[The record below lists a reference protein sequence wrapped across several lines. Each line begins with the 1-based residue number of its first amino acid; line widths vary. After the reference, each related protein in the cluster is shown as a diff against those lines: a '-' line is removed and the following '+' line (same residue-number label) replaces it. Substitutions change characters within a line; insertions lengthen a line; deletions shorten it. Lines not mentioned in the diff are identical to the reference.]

1 MAMSTHRSEIVLE
14 MKGISKA
21 FGGVL
26 ALNHVDFDLRAGEVQ
41 GLIGVNG
48 AGKSTLMKVLAGAHA
63 DHEGTIRVN
72 GEIANFKSPRD
83 AMTHGVGIV
92 YQELSIIDCLS
103 VAENIV
109 FGDYTT
115 RSGRLIDWDAINR
128 EARERLQR
136 FGFGHIRVSRELAAY
151 DFAIKQIVEIV
162 KVVRTGAKIIILDE
176 PTSGITREEAAKLF
190 TVIRQLKDEGKSIIF
205 ISHHLDEV
213 LEISDRITIL
223 RDGQLVDVLQADACS
238 KRTLVEKALG
248 KSGGEFAQ
256 NDAKAS
262 VMLPPAEALDRLRPC
277 LEVDGLSVDGA
288 FADVSFRARYGEIIG
303 LHGLIGS
310 GHSEVGRCL
319 FGLLSGHRGQVKLD
333 GKPLKLKSPQEARK
347 AGIGFLSDDRSKNL
361 VYTQTIFRNA
371 TLPVLKEL
379 FQNYVFGFVLRR
391 RVEIDVAQH
400 HMTDLKIK
408 ADSPEVLINSLSG
421 GNIQK
426 VCLSKWLTYLPK
438 LLILTEPRKGIDVQA
453 KAEIA
458 QYVKALRAKGDI
470 SIIVISMEAET
481 IMDMCDRILVFSGGR
496 IKREFCGE
504 AVSES
509 TLLEATS

>member
-1 MAMSTHRSEIVLE
+1 

-26 ALNHVDFDLRAGEVQ
+26 ALSGVDFDLRAGEVQ

-48 AGKSTLMKVLAGAHA
+48 AGKSTLMKILAGAHA

-72 GEIANFKSPRD
+72 GQIANFRNPRD
-83 AMTHGVGIV
+83 AMRHGVGIV
-92 YQELSIIDCLS
+92 YQELSVIDCLS

-115 RSGRLIDWDAINR
+115 RPGRLVDWDAMNR
-128 EARERLQR
+128 EARESLER

-151 DFAIKQIVEIV
+151 EFAIKQIVEIV

-176 PTSGITREEAAKLF
+176 PTSGISREEIVKLF
-190 TVIRQLKDEGKSIIF
+190 AVIRQLKDEGKSIIF
-205 ISHHLDEV
+205 ISHHLEEV

-223 RDGQLVDVLQADACS
+223 RDGRLVEVLEPEACS

-248 KSGGEFAQ
+248 KSGDGIAER
-256 NDAKAS
+256 DSKAG
-262 VMLPPAEALDRLRPC
+262 VMLPPAETLDRLPPC
-277 LEVDGLSVDGA
+277 LEVDNLSVDGA
-288 FADVSFRARYGEIIG
+288 FSDVSFRARYGEVVG
-303 LHGLIGS
+303 LHGLVGS
-310 GHSEVGRCL
+310 GHSEVGECL
-319 FGLLSGHRGQVKLD
+319 FGLLSGHRGQVRLE

-347 AGIGFLSDDRSKNL
+347 AGVGFLSDDRSKNL

-379 FQNYVFGFVLRR
+379 FRNYLFGFVLRR
-391 RVEIDVAQH
+391 RVEIDVTRR
-400 HMTDLKIK
+400 HMADLKVK
-408 ADSPEVLINSLSG
+408 ANSPEVLINSLSG

-438 LLILTEPRKGIDVQA
+438 LLVLTEPRKGIDVQA

-458 QYVKALRAKGDI
+458 QYVKELRAKGDVCV
-470 SIIVISMEAET
+470 IVISMEAET
-481 IMDMCDRILVFSGGR
+481 IMDMCDRILVFSKGR
-496 IKREFCGE
+496 IKKEFCGDT
-504 AVSES
+504 VSES
-509 TLLEATS
+509 LLLESAC

>member
-1 MAMSTHRSEIVLE
+1 

-26 ALNHVDFDLRAGEVQ
+26 AVNGVDFNLRAGEVQ
-41 GLIGVNG
+41 GLVGVNG
-48 AGKSTLMKVLAGAHA
+48 AGKSTLMKIMAGAHA

-83 AMTHGVGIV
+83 AMRHGVGIV
-92 YQELSIIDCLS
+92 YQELSVIDCLS

-109 FGDYTT
+109 FTDYTT
-115 RSGRLIDWDAINR
+115 RSGHLVDWAAMNR
-128 EARERLQR
+128 EARESLER
-136 FGFGHIRVSRELAAY
+136 FGFGHIRVSRELGAY
-151 DFAIKQIVEIV
+151 EFAIKQIVEIV

-176 PTSGITREEAAKLF
+176 PTSGISREEIVKLF
-190 TVIRQLKDEGKSIIF
+190 TVIRQLKDEGKSIIY

-238 KRTLVEKALG
+238 KRTLVEKILG
-248 KSGGEFAQ
+248 KSGDEIAQ
-256 NDAKAS
+256 KDSKAS
-262 VMLPPAEALDRLRPC
+262 VTLPPAEALDRLPPC
-277 LEVDGLSVDGA
+277 LEVDHLSVDRA
-288 FADVSFRARYGEIIG
+288 FTDVSFRARYGEVIG
-303 LHGLIGS
+303 LHGLVGS
-310 GHSEVGRCL
+310 GHSEVGECL
-319 FGLLSGHRGQVKLD
+319 FGLFNGHRGQIKLD
-333 GKPLKLKSPQEARK
+333 GKPLKLKSPQAARR

-379 FQNYVFGFVLRR
+379 FQKYVFGFVLRQ
-391 RVEIDVAQH
+391 RVEIDVTRR
-400 HMTDLKIK
+400 HMADLKIK
-408 ADSPEVLINSLSG
+408 ANSPEVLINSLSG

-438 LLILTEPRKGIDVQA
+438 LLVLTEPRKGIDVQA

-458 QYVKALRAKGDI
+458 QYVKALKARGNI

-481 IMDMCDRILVFSGGR
+481 IMDMCDRILVFSKGR
-496 IKREFCGE
+496 IKKEFCGD

-509 TLLEATS
+509 ALLEAAC